1 MREHPTP
8 YTQHPTNVYAVVLVG
23 GKGKRLKP
31 LSTASRPKAF
41 LSITKDRKT
50 MFRRTLDRIRGLV
63 PDENIVVVANRAHA
77 RLVKKDFP
85 GIKRQ
90 NLILEPVSRNT
101 APAITLAAPMLE
113 KRDPAAVM
121 AVLPTD
127 QYITEE
133 KKFLEPLRQGIDFI
147 RVKPDSVVIMGVK
160 PRFPSTHFGYI
171 KVEMRNAECESITKV
186 RKFVEKP
193 DRKTAERYLRS
204 GCYLWNMGAFL
215 FKASFLLKLVKEYA
229 PAIDRII
236 GRHGDAG
243 NAYRKMPNISIDYA
257 VIEKTRNVY
266 CAKAEY
272 EWHDLGGFESLIKI
286 LTREGREFKLKGG
299 KVVKIK

>member
-23 GKGKRLKP
+23 GKGKRLRP
-31 LSTASRPKAF
+31 LSTASLPKAF

-63 PDENIVVVANRAHA
+63 PDKNIVVVANHLHA
-77 RLVKKDFP
+77 KLVKKDLP

-101 APAITLAAPMLE
+101 APAIMLAASTLE

-121 AVLPTD
+121 FVLPTD
-127 QYITEE
+127 QYITDE
-133 KKFLEPLRQGIDFI
+133 KKFLEPIRQGLDFI
-147 RVKPDSVVIMGVK
+147 RVRPESVVIMGVK

-171 KVEMRNAECESITKV
+171 KVTSHKSKVKSIEKV
-186 RKFVEKP
+186 QKFVEKP

-204 GCYLWNMGAFL
+204 GRYLWNTGAFL
-215 FKASFLLKLVKEYA
+215 FKASYLLKLAKEYA

-236 GRHGDAG
+236 TRTGGAG
-243 NAYRKMPNISIDYA
+243 GAYCKMPDISIDYA
-257 VIEKTRNVY
+257 VMEKAPNVY

-299 KVVKIK
+299 KVVNIR